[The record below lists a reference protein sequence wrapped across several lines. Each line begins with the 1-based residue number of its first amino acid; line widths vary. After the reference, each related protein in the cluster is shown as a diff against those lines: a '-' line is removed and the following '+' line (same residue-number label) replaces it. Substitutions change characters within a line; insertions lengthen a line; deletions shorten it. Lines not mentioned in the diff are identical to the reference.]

1 MSKVWSLFKYET
13 YKILH
18 NKLTIIVIA
27 LMVILTVMMGLP
39 LGQGS
44 QTKEVH
50 KAMLSMDGQTFDNNL
65 MEEMNASIDRA
76 DPNWNPDT
84 WKWTG
89 LNYIVAL
96 VESSSEHAN
105 TADQFYNLR
114 LKSQTDGM
122 IEEHMSDE
130 EISWWGNKESEITKP
145 FTYVSS
151 YNARTLVDYIYNIL
165 LLSLLL
171 TAVCLSTVFA
181 GEHRRGMDQIILS
194 TKHGRGETF
203 IAKMMAGFTFIL
215 IWTAILVMTVYA
227 FHGLSGLKAIVQ
239 MEVPTSAYPLTF
251 LQFFGIQLLILFT
264 ASILFA
270 AISMAFSE
278 FLRNGIAV
286 MGLMIG
292 FYLATQFISIPK
304 SIRFLSQSVAMLP
317 SELINLWTLYD
328 HRLVSIFG
336 HYHTMFSV
344 APIIYLLIS
353 IVLCIIAWQVYR
365 RYQVCGRWRILK

>member
-27 LMVILTVMMGLP
+27 LMVILTILMGVP
-39 LGQGS
+39 LGQGN

-50 KAMLSMDGQTFDNNL
+50 KAMLSMDGHIIDNNL
-65 MEEMNASIDRA
+65 MEEMNSSINRT
-76 DPNWNPDT
+76 DPDWNPDT

-96 VESSSEHAN
+96 VESSSEQVK
-105 TADQFYNLR
+105 TADQFYDLR
-114 LKSQTDGM
+114 ANSQLKGMTEDHLTDG
-122 IEEHMSDE
+122 
-130 EISWWGNKESEITKP
+130 EIAWWGDKENVIKKP
-145 FTYVSS
+145 FTYISS
-151 YNARTLVDYIYNIL
+151 YNARSLVDYIYNVL

-171 TAVCLSTVFA
+171 AAVCLSTVFA

-194 TKHGRGETF
+194 TKHGRCETF
-203 IAKMMAGFTFIL
+203 LAKLMAGFIFIL
-215 IWTAILVMTVYA
+215 VWTAILTALLVITIYA
-227 FHGLSGLKAIVQ
+227 FSGLSGLKAIVQ

-251 LQFFGIQLLILFT
+251 LQFFGSQLLILFS
-264 ASILFA
+264 AAILFA

-304 SIRFLSQSVAMLP
+304 SIRLLSQTVAMLP
-317 SELINLWTLYD
+317 TELINIWTLYD

-336 HYHTMFSV
+336 QYHTMLAV
-344 APIIYLLIS
+344 APIIYILIS
-353 IVLCIIAWQVYR
+353 VILCSIAWQAYR
-365 RYQVCGRWRILK
+365 RYQVCGR